1 MRNKTI
7 SRVLAM
13 GLAGTLAL
21 SSPVTSTVFAEG
33 YDTTAPVVTD
43 ISLDKDTVEAGNTI
57 TFDVNVTE
65 DETGI
70 SSMYLVVNGE
80 VVNVTITP
88 DGSAV
93 SGKYT
98 ASYAI
103 PEDAKPGEYHIDD
116 IFCKDIAGNESH
128 NADFYGKVFTVTNQN
143 YVDDQAPV
151 LEDSYP
157 ESETLEVP
165 GTQVIDV
172 ICNDDDLASIA
183 IDTQWTNEYTSSSE
197 FNKHVDFTVSEI
209 SEDGIYK
216 VEVPYTDNLISGT
229 FNYSIDLTDKAG
241 NTSNC
246 LGKSFKVVN
255 TTEEPDIDV
264 APPAVTSITTDTK
277 DPITLPGV
285 GSITISGTEDKASS
299 VSGYVTIGNT
309 EATGTI
315 LYVNFTAPVVDG
327 KWSAT
332 EAFSLDQNA
341 KAGIYKTLWMSVT
354 DANNCTYSTEA
365 LPCSWSV
372 GHESEGI
379 AVETTLNNPNL
390 VDTLKTMDEGQTA
403 VVRATTTKVAPAEVF
418 EAIKGEDKN
427 IVFDEDGIQWVFN
440 GENISDENIKDVD
453 LSVDIENSEDLTDLG
468 YEEGSSGTI
477 LDFASNGVLPGK
489 CNVRLK
495 SDYISDKYNLD
506 SELYLACI
514 RKTVEYQEEIKYTD
528 LEWPTDEDGNPIYET
543 TSYVY
548 DEDGAVEYEKQLSY
562 DEDGNPVYDALK
574 DEEGNTV
581 VDSDGNILYSS
592 EQAYTK
598 VPKTVTTTVEPKAVE
613 KIKYVNASK
622 EQQVQIE
629 DAGIKMDSNGF
640 LNISMTHN
648 SSYVLSADLPKV
660 ADIDNSN
667 NNNNGKN
674 DINNN
679 NQNTNG
685 SDNTNSGK
693 DTTSDNSTT
702 APTTNSKDN
711 GTGSV
716 GTTNNGNNAVSS
728 NNSTN
733 GSTADSNLTKSN
745 ESVKSP
751 TTGDSTNIPL
761 YATMIAALIGGLVL
775 VAGKKRKF

>member
-21 SSPVTSTVFAEG
+21 SSPITSTVFAEG

-98 ASYAI
+98 ASYTI
-103 PEDAKPGEYHIDD
+103 PEDKPGEYHIDD

-172 ICNDDDLASIA
+172 ICHDDDLASIS
-183 IDTQWTNEYTSSSE
+183 IDTQWTSEYTSSTE

-246 LGKSFKVVN
+246 IGKSFKVVN

-365 LPCSWSV
+365 LTCSWSV

-379 AVETTLNNPNL
+379 AIETTLNNPNL

-427 IVFDEDGIQWVFN
+427 VVFDEDGIQWVFN
-440 GENISDENIKDVD
+440 GQNISDENIKDID

-468 YEEGSSGTI
+468 YEEGSTGTI
-477 LDFASNGVLPGK
+477 LDFAPNGVLPGK
-489 CNVRLK
+489 CDVRLK

-528 LEWPTDEDGNPIYET
+528 IEWPTDKDGNPIYET

-548 DEDGAVEYEKQLSY
+548 DENGAIEYENKLLY
-562 DEDGNPVYDALK
+562 DEDGNPIYEALK
-574 DEEGNTV
+574 DEQGNTL
-581 VDSDGNILYSS
+581 VDSNGNILYSS
-592 EQAYTK
+592 EQAYEK
-598 VPKTVTTTVEPKAVE
+598 VPKTITTRVEPKLVE

-640 LNISMTHN
+640 LNITMTHN

-660 ADIDNSN
+660 ADIDS
-667 NNNNGKN
+667 
-674 DINNN
+674 NN
-679 NQNTNG
+679 NQNDSNQNMN
-685 SDNTNSGK
+685 SSENTNSGK
-693 DTTSDNSTT
+693 DTASDSSSAN
-702 APTTNSKDN
+702 D
-711 GTGSV
+711 TGSIGSSV
-716 GTTNNGNNAVSS
+716 GTTNNDAANRNNAVSS

-733 GSTADSNLTKSN
+733 NGSSSTDSTKSN

-751 TTGDSTNIPL
+751 TTGDTTNIPL
-761 YATMIAALIGGLVL
+761 YATMVAALIGGLVL
-775 VAGKKRKF
+775 VAGKRRKF

>member
-21 SSPVTSTVFAEG
+21 SSPITSTVFAEG

-98 ASYAI
+98 ASYTI
-103 PEDAKPGEYHIDD
+103 PEDAKPGEYHIDE

-172 ICNDDDLASIA
+172 ICNDDDLASIT
-183 IDTQWTNEYTSSSE
+183 IDTQWTSEYTSSTE

-209 SEDGIYK
+209 SENGVYK

-315 LYVNFTAPVVDG
+315 LYVNFTASVVDG

-332 EAFSLDQNA
+332 EALSLDQNA

-379 AVETTLNNPNL
+379 AIETTLNNPNL

-514 RKTVEYQEEIKYTD
+514 RKTIEYQEEIKYTD
-528 LEWPTDEDGNPIYET
+528 LEWPTDKDGNPIYET

-548 DEDGAVEYEKQLSY
+548 DENGAIEYENKLLY
-562 DEDGNPVYDALK
+562 DEDGNPIYEALK
-574 DEEGNTV
+574 DEQGNTL
-581 VDSDGNILYSS
+581 VDSNGNILYSS
-592 EQAYTK
+592 EQAYEK
-598 VPKTVTTTVEPKAVE
+598 VPKTITTRVEPKLVE
-613 KIKYVNASK
+613 KIKYVNTSK

-640 LNISMTHN
+640 LNITMTHN

-660 ADIDNSN
+660 ADIDS
-667 NNNNGKN
+667 
-674 DINNN
+674 NN
-679 NQNTNG
+679 NQNDSNQNMN
-685 SDNTNSGK
+685 SSENTNSGK
-693 DTTSDNSTT
+693 DTASDSSSAN
-702 APTTNSKDN
+702 D
-711 GTGSV
+711 TGSIGSSV
-716 GTTNNGNNAVSS
+716 GTTNNDAANRNNAVSS
-728 NNSTN
+728 NNST
-733 GSTADSNLTKSN
+733 GSSSTDSTKSN

-775 VAGKKRKF
+775 VAGKRRKF

>member
-1 MRNKTI
+1 MKSKII
-7 SRVLAM
+7 SKVLAM

-21 SSPVTSTVFAEG
+21 SSPASFTVFAEG

-43 ISLDKDTVEAGNTI
+43 VSLDKDSVEAGDTV
-57 TFDVNVTE
+57 TFDMNVTE

-70 SSMYLVVNGE
+70 SSMYLVINGE
-80 VVNVTITP
+80 VVNAAITP

-98 ASYAI
+98 VSYTI

-128 NADFYGKVFTVTNQN
+128 NADFYSKIFTVTNKN
-143 YVDDQAPV
+143 YIEDQAPV

-172 ICNDDDLASIA
+172 ICHDDDLASIS
-183 IDTQWTNEYTSSSE
+183 IDTQWTSEYTSSTE

-209 SEDGIYK
+209 SEDGVYK

-229 FNYSIDLTDKAG
+229 FNYSVDLTDKAG

-264 APPAVTSITTDTK
+264 APPVVTSITTDTK
-277 DPITLPGV
+277 DSITLPGV

-299 VSGYVTIGNT
+299 VSGYVTIGNIQS
-309 EATGTI
+309 TGTS
-315 LYVNFTAPVVDG
+315 LYVNFNAPVVDG

-332 EAFSLDQNA
+332 ETFSLDQNA

-354 DANNCTYSTEA
+354 DANSCTYSTEA

-372 GHESEGI
+372 GHESEDI

-390 VDTLKTMDEGQTA
+390 VDTLKNMDEGQTA
-403 VVRATTTKVAPAEVF
+403 VVRTTTTNVAPAEVF

-427 IVFDEDGIQWVFN
+427 VVFDEDGIQWVFN
-440 GENISDENIKDVD
+440 GQNISDENIKDVD
-453 LSVDIENSEDLTDLG
+453 LSVDVENSEDLTDLG
-468 YEEGSSGTI
+468 YEEGSTGTI
-477 LDFASNGVLPGK
+477 LNFAPNGVLPGK
-489 CNVRLK
+489 CVVRLK

-528 LEWPTDEDGNPIYET
+528 LEWPTDNDGNPIYET
-543 TSYVY
+543 TSFVY
-548 DEDGAVEYEKQLSY
+548 DEDGAIEYENKLLY
-562 DEDGNPVYDALK
+562 DEDGNPIYEALK
-574 DEEGNTV
+574 DEQGNILVDSNGNT
-581 VDSDGNILYSS
+581 LYSS
-592 EQAYTK
+592 EQAYEK
-598 VPKTVTTTVEPKAVE
+598 VPKTITTRVEPKLVE
-613 KIKYVNASK
+613 KIKYVNESK

-629 DAGIKMDSNGF
+629 DVGIKMDSNGF
-640 LNISMTHN
+640 INITMTHN

-660 ADIDNSN
+660 V
-667 NNNNGKN
+667 
-674 DINNN
+674 
-679 NQNTNG
+679 
-685 SDNTNSGK
+685 DNTNNNDKNNINNSQSNTNEYINSGK
-693 DTTSDNSTT
+693 NTAYDIRSTATTTD
-702 APTTNSKDN
+702 SKDN
-711 GTGSV
+711 VSV
-716 GTTNNGNNAVSS
+716 IRSTNNDDVNGINISS
-728 NNSTN
+728 SDDNKRSIST
-733 GSTADSNLTKSN
+733 DPKSI

-751 TTGDSTNIPL
+751 ITGDSNNPL
-761 YATMIAALIGGLVL
+761 YATIFVALIGGLLL
-775 VAGKKRKF
+775 VINTTKL

>member
-1 MRNKTI
+1 MKSKII
-7 SRVLAM
+7 SKVLAM

-43 ISLDKDTVEAGNTI
+43 VSLDKDSVEPGDTI
-57 TFDVNVTE
+57 TLDINVTE

-70 SSMYLVVNGE
+70 SSMYLVINGE
-80 VVNVTITP
+80 VVNAAITP

-98 ASYAI
+98 VSYTI

-116 IFCKDIAGNESH
+116 IFCKDITGNESH
-128 NADFYGKVFTVTNQN
+128 NADFYSKTFTVTNKN
-143 YVDDQAPV
+143 YIEDHAPV

-172 ICNDDDLASIA
+172 ICHDDDLASIS
-183 IDTQWTNEYTSSSE
+183 INTQWTSDYTSSTE

-209 SEDGIYK
+209 SEDGVYK
-216 VEVPYTDNLISGT
+216 VEIPYTDNLISGI

-264 APPAVTSITTDTK
+264 APPVVTSITTDTK
-277 DPITLPGV
+277 DSITLPGV
-285 GSITISGTEDKASS
+285 GSITISGTEDKESS

-309 EATGTI
+309 ESTGTS

-332 EAFSLDQNA
+332 ETFRLDQNA

-372 GHESEGI
+372 GHESEDI

-390 VDTLKTMDEGQTA
+390 VDTLKNMDEGQTA
-403 VVRATTTKVAPAEVF
+403 VVRTTTTNVAPAEVF
-418 EAIKGEDKN
+418 EAIKGDDKN
-427 IVFDEDGIQWVFN
+427 IIFDEDGIQWVFN
-440 GENISDENIKDVD
+440 GQNISDENIKDID
-453 LSVDIENSEDLTDLG
+453 LSVDVENSEDLTDLG
-468 YEEGSSGTI
+468 YEEGSTGTI
-477 LDFASNGVLPGK
+477 LNFAPNGVLPGK
-489 CNVRLK
+489 CVVRLK

-528 LEWPTDEDGNPIYET
+528 LEWPTDKDGNPVYET

-548 DEDGAVEYEKQLSY
+548 DENGAIEYENKLLY
-562 DEDGNPVYDALK
+562 DEDGNPIYEALK
-574 DEEGNTV
+574 DEQGNTL
-581 VDSDGNILYSS
+581 VDSNGNTLYSS
-592 EQAYTK
+592 EQAYEK
-598 VPKTVTTTVEPKAVE
+598 VPKTITTRVEPKLVE
-613 KIKYVNASK
+613 KIKYVNESK

-629 DAGIKMDSNGF
+629 DVGIKMDSNGF
-640 LNISMTHN
+640 INITMTHN

-660 ADIDNSN
+660 VV
-667 NNNNGKN
+667 
-674 DINNN
+674 
-679 NQNTNG
+679 
-685 SDNTNSGK
+685 DNTNNNDKNNINNSQNSNTNESINSG
-693 DTTSDNSTT
+693 NSTYDIRST
-702 APTTNSKDN
+702 APTTDSKDN
-711 GTGSV
+711 GSV
-716 GTTNNGNNAVSS
+716 IRSTNNDDVNKINISSSDNNKRSI
-728 NNSTN
+728 ST
-733 GSTADSNLTKSN
+733 DPKSI

-751 TTGDSTNIPL
+751 ITGDSNNPL
-761 YATMIAALIGGLVL
+761 YATIFVALIGGLLL
-775 VAGKKRKF
+775 VINTTKF

>member
-98 ASYAI
+98 ASYTI

-183 IDTQWTNEYTSSSE
+183 IDTQWTSEYTSSTE

-390 VDTLKTMDEGQTA
+390 ADTLKNMDEGQTA
-403 VVRATTTKVAPAEVF
+403 VVRATTTNVAPAEVF

-548 DEDGAVEYEKQLSY
+548 DEDGAIEYEKQLSY

-574 DEEGNTV
+574 DEEGNTL
-581 VDSDGNILYSS
+581 VDNDGNTLYSS

-598 VPKTVTTTVEPKAVE
+598 VPKTITTSVEPKLVE

-640 LNISMTHN
+640 LNITMTHN

-660 ADIDNSN
+660 ADIDSS
-667 NNNNGKN
+667 
-674 DINNN
+674 N
-679 NQNTNG
+679 NQNDSNQNMNG
-685 SDNTNSGK
+685 SENTNSGK
-693 DTTSDNSTT
+693 DTASDSSSAN
-702 APTTNSKDN
+702 D
-711 GTGSV
+711 TGSIGSSV
-716 GTTNNGNNAVSS
+716 GTTNNDAANRNNAVSS

-733 GSTADSNLTKSN
+733 NGSSSTDSTKSN

-751 TTGDSTNIPL
+751 TTGDTTNIPL
-761 YATMIAALIGGLVL
+761 YATMVAALIGGLVL
-775 VAGKKRKF
+775 VAGKRRKF

>member
-1 MRNKTI
+1 MKSKII
-7 SRVLAM
+7 SKVLAM

-43 ISLDKDTVEAGNTI
+43 VSLDKDSVEAGDTI
-57 TFDVNVTE
+57 TLNMNVTE

-70 SSMYLVVNGE
+70 SSMYLVINGE
-80 VVNVTITP
+80 VVNAAITP

-98 ASYAI
+98 VSYTI
-103 PEDAKPGEYHIDD
+103 PEDANPGEYHIDD
-116 IFCKDIAGNESH
+116 IFCKDIAGNESR
-128 NADFYGKVFTVTNQN
+128 NADFYSKTFTVTNKN
-143 YVDDQAPV
+143 YIEDQAPV

-172 ICNDDDLASIA
+172 ICHDDDLASIS
-183 IDTQWTNEYTSSSE
+183 IDTQWTSEYTSSTE

-209 SEDGIYK
+209 SEDGVYK

-229 FNYSIDLTDKAG
+229 FNVSIDLTDKAG

-246 LGKSFKVVN
+246 IGKSFKVVN
-255 TTEEPDIDV
+255 TTEEPDIDT
-264 APPAVTSITTDTK
+264 APPVVTSITTDTK
-277 DPITLPGV
+277 DSITLPGV

-309 EATGTI
+309 EATGTS

-332 EAFSLDQNA
+332 ETFSLDQNA

-365 LPCSWSV
+365 LTCSWSV
-372 GHESEGI
+372 GHESEDI
-379 AVETTLNNPNL
+379 AIETTLNNPNL
-390 VDTLKTMDEGQTA
+390 VDTLKNMDEGQTA
-403 VVRATTTKVAPAEVF
+403 VVRTATTNVAPAEVF
-418 EAIKGEDKN
+418 EAIKGVDKN
-427 IVFDEDGIQWVFN
+427 VVFDEDGIQWVFN
-440 GENISDENIKDVD
+440 GQNISDENIKDID

-468 YEEGSSGTI
+468 YEEGSTGTI
-477 LDFASNGVLPGK
+477 LDFAPNGVLPGK
-489 CNVRLK
+489 CVVRLK

-528 LEWPTDEDGNPIYET
+528 IEWPTDKDGNPIYET

-548 DEDGAVEYEKQLSY
+548 DENGAIEYENKLLY
-562 DEDGNPVYDALK
+562 DEDGNPIYEALK
-574 DEEGNTV
+574 DEQGNTL
-581 VDSDGNILYSS
+581 VDSNGNTLYSS
-592 EQAYTK
+592 EQAYEK
-598 VPKTVTTTVEPKAVE
+598 VPKTITTSFGSTLVE
-613 KIKYVNASK
+613 KIKYVNESK
-622 EQQVQIE
+622 EQKVQIE
-629 DAGIKMDSNGF
+629 DVGIKMDSNGF
-640 LNISMTHN
+640 INITMTHN

-660 ADIDNSN
+660 VV
-667 NNNNGKN
+667 
-674 DINNN
+674 
-679 NQNTNG
+679 
-685 SDNTNSGK
+685 DNTNNNDKNNINNIQNSNANESINSGN
-693 DTTSDNSTT
+693 TTYDIRSTSTT
-702 APTTNSKDN
+702 DSKDN
-711 GTGSV
+711 GSV
-716 GTTNNGNNAVSS
+716 IRSTNNDDVNKINISSSDNNKRSI
-728 NNSTN
+728 ST
-733 GSTADSNLTKSN
+733 DPKSI

-751 TTGDSTNIPL
+751 ITGDSNNPL
-761 YATMIAALIGGLVL
+761 YATIFVALIGGLLL
-775 VAGKKRKF
+775 VINTTKF

>member
-21 SSPVTSTVFAEG
+21 SSPITSTVFAEG

-57 TFDVNVTE
+57 TFDMNVTE

-98 ASYAI
+98 ASYTI

-172 ICNDDDLASIA
+172 ICHDDDLASIS
-183 IDTQWTNEYTSSSE
+183 IDTQWTSEYTSSTE

-209 SEDGIYK
+209 SENGVYK

-246 LGKSFKVVN
+246 IGKSFKVVN

-379 AVETTLNNPNL
+379 AIETTLNNPNL

-548 DEDGAVEYEKQLSY
+548 DENGAIEYENKLLY
-562 DEDGNPVYDALK
+562 DEDGNPIYEALK
-574 DEEGNTV
+574 DEQGNTL
-581 VDSDGNILYSS
+581 VDSNGNILYSS
-592 EQAYTK
+592 EQAYEK
-598 VPKTVTTTVEPKAVE
+598 VPKTITTRVEPKLVE
-613 KIKYVNASK
+613 KIKYVNESK

-640 LNISMTHN
+640 LNITMTHN

-660 ADIDNSN
+660 ADINSN
-667 NNNNGKN
+667 NNQN
-674 DINNN
+674 DS
-679 NQNTNG
+679 NQNMNG
-685 SDNTNSGK
+685 SEITNSGK
-693 DTTSDNSTT
+693 DTASDSSSAN
-702 APTTNSKDN
+702 D
-711 GTGSV
+711 TGSIGSSV
-716 GTTNNGNNAVSS
+716 GTTNNDAANRNNAVSS

-733 GSTADSNLTKSN
+733 NGSSSTDSTKSN

-751 TTGDSTNIPL
+751 TTGDTTNIPL
-761 YATMIAALIGGLVL
+761 YATMVAALIGGLVL
-775 VAGKKRKF
+775 VAGKRRKF

>member
-1 MRNKTI
+1 MKNKII
-7 SRVLAM
+7 SKVLAM

-43 ISLDKDTVEAGNTI
+43 VSLDKDSVEAGDTI
-57 TFDVNVTE
+57 TLDINVTE

-70 SSMYLVVNGE
+70 SSMYVVINGE
-80 VVNVTITP
+80 VVNATITP

-98 ASYAI
+98 VSYTI

-128 NADFYGKVFTVTNQN
+128 NADFYSKTFTVTNKN
-143 YVDDQAPV
+143 YIEDQAPV

-157 ESETLEVP
+157 EYETLEVP

-172 ICNDDDLASIA
+172 ICHDDDLASIS
-183 IDTQWTNEYTSSSE
+183 INTQWTSDYTSSTE
-197 FNKHVDFTVSEI
+197 FNKHVYFTVSDI
-209 SEDGIYK
+209 SEDGVYK
-216 VEVPYTDNLISGT
+216 VEIPYTDNLISGT

-246 LGKSFKVVN
+246 IGKSFKVVN

-264 APPAVTSITTDTK
+264 APPVVTSITTDTK
-277 DPITLPGV
+277 DSITLPGV

-299 VSGYVTIGNT
+299 VSGYVTIGNIQS
-309 EATGTI
+309 TGTS

-332 EAFSLDQNA
+332 ETFSLDQNA

-354 DANNCTYSTEA
+354 DDNNCTYSTEA

-372 GHESEGI
+372 GHESEDI

-390 VDTLKTMDEGQTA
+390 DNTLKNMDEGQTA
-403 VVRATTTKVAPAEVF
+403 VVRVTTTNVAPAEVF

-427 IVFDEDGIQWVFN
+427 VVFDEDGIQWVFN
-440 GENISDENIKDVD
+440 GQNISDENIKDID

-468 YEEGSSGTI
+468 YEEGSTGTI
-477 LDFASNGVLPGK
+477 LDFAPNGVLPGK
-489 CNVRLK
+489 CVVRLK

-528 LEWPTDEDGNPIYET
+528 LEWPTDKDGNPIYET

-548 DEDGAVEYEKQLSY
+548 DENGAIEYENKLLY
-562 DEDGNPVYDALK
+562 DEDGNPIYEALK
-574 DEEGNTV
+574 DEQGNTL
-581 VDSDGNILYSS
+581 VDSNGNTLYSS
-592 EQAYTK
+592 EQAYEK
-598 VPKTVTTTVEPKAVE
+598 VPKTITTRVEPLVE
-613 KIKYVNASK
+613 KIKYVNESK

-629 DAGIKMDSNGF
+629 DVGIKMDSNGF
-640 LNISMTHN
+640 INITMTHN

-660 ADIDNSN
+660 IVDNTN
-667 NNNNGKN
+667 NNDKNN
-674 DINNN
+674 INN
-679 NQNTNG
+679 NQN
-685 SDNTNSGK
+685 SNTNESINSDK
-693 DTTSDNSTT
+693 NTTYDIRST
-702 APTTNSKDN
+702 APTTDSKDN
-711 GTGSV
+711 GSV
-716 GTTNNGNNAVSS
+716 IRSTNNDDVNKINISSSYNNKRSI
-728 NNSTN
+728 ST
-733 GSTADSNLTKSN
+733 DQKSI

-751 TTGDSTNIPL
+751 ITGDSNNPL
-761 YATMIAALIGGLVL
+761 YATIFVALIGGLLL
-775 VAGKKRKF
+775 VINTTKF

>member
-1 MRNKTI
+1 MKSKII
-7 SRVLAM
+7 SKVLAM

-43 ISLDKDTVEAGNTI
+43 VSLDKDSVEAGDTI
-57 TFDVNVTE
+57 TLNMNVTE

-70 SSMYLVVNGE
+70 SSMYLVINGE
-80 VVNVTITP
+80 VVNAAITP

-98 ASYAI
+98 VSYTI

-128 NADFYGKVFTVTNQN
+128 NADFYSKTFTVTNKN
-143 YVDDQAPV
+143 YIEDQAPV

-172 ICNDDDLASIA
+172 ICHDDDLASIS
-183 IDTQWTNEYTSSSE
+183 IDTQWTSEYTSSTE

-209 SEDGIYK
+209 SEDGVYK

-229 FNYSIDLTDKAG
+229 FNVSIDLTDKAG

-246 LGKSFKVVN
+246 IGKSFKVVN
-255 TTEEPDIDV
+255 TTEEPDIDT
-264 APPAVTSITTDTK
+264 APPVVTSITTDTK
-277 DPITLPGV
+277 DSITLPGV

-309 EATGTI
+309 EATGTS

-332 EAFSLDQNA
+332 ETFSLDQNA

-365 LPCSWSV
+365 LTCSWSV
-372 GHESEGI
+372 GHESEDI
-379 AVETTLNNPNL
+379 AIETTLNNPNL
-390 VDTLKTMDEGQTA
+390 VDTLKNMDEGQTA
-403 VVRATTTKVAPAEVF
+403 VVRTATTNVAPAEVF
-418 EAIKGEDKN
+418 EAIKGVDKN
-427 IVFDEDGIQWVFN
+427 VVFDEDGIQWVFN
-440 GENISDENIKDVD
+440 GQNISDENIKDID

-468 YEEGSSGTI
+468 YEEGSTGTI
-477 LDFASNGVLPGK
+477 LNFAPNGVLPGK
-489 CNVRLK
+489 CVVRLK

-528 LEWPTDEDGNPIYET
+528 LEWPTDKDGNPIYET

-548 DEDGAVEYEKQLSY
+548 DENGAIEYENKLLY
-562 DEDGNPVYDALK
+562 DEDGNPIYEALK
-574 DEEGNTV
+574 DEQGNTL
-581 VDSDGNILYSS
+581 VDSNGNTLYSS
-592 EQAYTK
+592 EQAYEK
-598 VPKTVTTTVEPKAVE
+598 VPKTITTSFGSTLVE
-613 KIKYVNASK
+613 KIKYVNESK
-622 EQQVQIE
+622 EQKVQIE
-629 DAGIKMDSNGF
+629 DVGIKMDSNGF
-640 LNISMTHN
+640 INITMTHN

-660 ADIDNSN
+660 VV
-667 NNNNGKN
+667 
-674 DINNN
+674 
-679 NQNTNG
+679 
-685 SDNTNSGK
+685 DNTNNNDKNNINNIQNSNANESINSGN
-693 DTTSDNSTT
+693 TTYDIRSTSTT
-702 APTTNSKDN
+702 DSKDN
-711 GTGSV
+711 GSV
-716 GTTNNGNNAVSS
+716 IRSTNNDDVNKINISSSDNNKRSI
-728 NNSTN
+728 ST
-733 GSTADSNLTKSN
+733 DPKSI

-751 TTGDSTNIPL
+751 ITGDSNNPL
-761 YATMIAALIGGLVL
+761 YATIFVALIGGLLL
-775 VAGKKRKF
+775 VINTTKF

>member
-1 MRNKTI
+1 MKNKII
-7 SRVLAM
+7 SKVLAM

-21 SSPVTSTVFAEG
+21 LSPASFTVFAEG

-43 ISLDKDTVEAGNTI
+43 IFLDKDTAEPGDTI
-57 TFDVNVTE
+57 TLDMNVSE

-70 SSMYLVVNGE
+70 SYMYLVINGE
-80 VVNVTITP
+80 VVNAAITP

-98 ASYAI
+98 VSYTI

-128 NADFYGKVFTVTNQN
+128 NADFYSKTFTVTNKN
-143 YVDDQAPV
+143 YIEDQAPV

-172 ICNDDDLASIA
+172 ICHDDDLASIS
-183 IDTQWTNEYTSSSE
+183 IDTQWTSEYTSSTE
-197 FNKHVDFTVSEI
+197 FNKHVDFTVSDI
-209 SEDGIYK
+209 SEDGVYK
-216 VEVPYTDNLISGT
+216 VEIPYTDNLISGT

-246 LGKSFKVVN
+246 IGKIFKVVN

-264 APPAVTSITTDTK
+264 APPVVTSITTDTK

-309 EATGTI
+309 EATGTS
-315 LYVNFTAPVVDG
+315 LYVNFTAPVVDS

-332 EAFSLDQNA
+332 ETFSLDQNA

-372 GHESEGI
+372 VHESEDI
-379 AVETTLNNPNL
+379 AIETTLNNPNL
-390 VDTLKTMDEGQTA
+390 TYTLKNMDEGQTA
-403 VVRATTTKVAPAEVF
+403 VVRTTTNVAPAEVF

-427 IVFDEDGIQWVFN
+427 VVFDEDGIQWVFN
-440 GENISDENIKDVD
+440 GQNISDENIKDVD

-468 YEEGSSGTI
+468 YEEGSTGTI
-477 LDFASNGVLPGK
+477 LDFAPNGVLPGK
-489 CNVRLK
+489 CVVRLK

-528 LEWPTDEDGNPIYET
+528 FEWPTDKDGNPIYET

-548 DEDGAVEYEKQLSY
+548 DENGAIEYENKLLY
-562 DEDGNPVYDALK
+562 DEDGNPIYEALK
-574 DEEGNTV
+574 DEQGNTL
-581 VDSDGNILYSS
+581 VDNNGNTLYSS
-592 EQAYTK
+592 EQAYEK
-598 VPKTVTTTVEPKAVE
+598 VPKTITTRVEPKLVE
-613 KIKYVNASK
+613 KIKYVNESK

-629 DAGIKMDSNGF
+629 DVGIKIDSNGF
-640 LNISMTHN
+640 INITMTHN

-660 ADIDNSN
+660 IV
-667 NNNNGKN
+667 
-674 DINNN
+674 
-679 NQNTNG
+679 
-685 SDNTNSGK
+685 DNTNNNDKNNINNSQNSNTNESINSDK
-693 DTTSDNSTT
+693 NTTYDIRST
-702 APTTNSKDN
+702 APTTDSKDN
-711 GTGSV
+711 GSV
-716 GTTNNGNNAVSS
+716 IRSTNNDDVNGIHISSSDNNKRSI
-728 NNSTN
+728 ST
-733 GSTADSNLTKSN
+733 DPKSI

-751 TTGDSTNIPL
+751 ITGDSNNPL
-761 YATMIAALIGGLVL
+761 YATIFVALIGGLLL
-775 VAGKKRKF
+775 VINTSKF

>member
-1 MRNKTI
+1 MKNKII
-7 SRVLAM
+7 SRVLAI

-43 ISLDKDTVEAGNTI
+43 VSLDKDSVEAGDTV
-57 TFDVNVTE
+57 TFDMNVTE

-70 SSMYLVVNGE
+70 SSMYLVINGE

-98 ASYAI
+98 VSYTI

-128 NADFYGKVFTVTNQN
+128 NADFYSKTFTVTNKN
-143 YVDDQAPV
+143 YIEDQAPV

-172 ICNDDDLASIA
+172 ICHDDDLASIS
-183 IDTQWTNEYTSSSE
+183 IDTQWTSEYTSSTE
-197 FNKHVDFTVSEI
+197 FNKHVDFYLSDI
-209 SEDGIYK
+209 SEDGVYK
-216 VEVPYTDNLISGT
+216 VEIPYTDNLISGT

-246 LGKSFKVVN
+246 LGKSFKIVN

-264 APPAVTSITTDTK
+264 APPVVTSITTDTK
-277 DPITLPGV
+277 DSITLPGV

-309 EATGTI
+309 ESTGTS

-332 EAFSLDQNA
+332 ETFSLDQNA

-372 GHESEGI
+372 GHESEDI
-379 AVETTLNNPNL
+379 AVETTLNNPNI
-390 VDTLKTMDEGQTA
+390 VDTLKNMDEGQTA
-403 VVRATTTKVAPAEVF
+403 VVRTTTTNVAPAEVF

-427 IVFDEDGIQWVFN
+427 VVFDEDGIQWIFN
-440 GENISDENIKDVD
+440 GQNISDENIKDVD

-468 YEEGSSGTI
+468 YEEGSTGTI
-477 LDFASNGVLPGK
+477 LDFAPNGVLPGK
-489 CNVRLK
+489 CVVRLK

-528 LEWPTDEDGNPIYET
+528 LEWPTDNDGNPIYET

-548 DEDGAVEYEKQLSY
+548 DENGAIEYENKLLY
-562 DEDGNPVYDALK
+562 DEDGNPIYEALK
-574 DEEGNTV
+574 DEQGNTL
-581 VDSDGNILYSS
+581 VDSNGNTLYSS
-592 EQAYTK
+592 EQAYEK
-598 VPKTVTTTVEPKAVE
+598 VPKTITTSVEPKLVE
-613 KIKYVNASK
+613 KIKYVNESK

-629 DAGIKMDSNGF
+629 DVGIKMDSNGF
-640 LNISMTHN
+640 INITMTHN

-660 ADIDNSN
+660 VV
-667 NNNNGKN
+667 
-674 DINNN
+674 
-679 NQNTNG
+679 
-685 SDNTNSGK
+685 DNTNNNDKNNINNSQNSN
-693 DTTSDNSTT
+693 TNESINSDKNTAYDIRSTSTT
-702 APTTNSKDN
+702 DSKDN
-711 GTGSV
+711 GSV
-716 GTTNNGNNAVSS
+716 IRSTNNDDVNKINISSSDNNKRSI
-728 NNSTN
+728 ST
-733 GSTADSNLTKSN
+733 DPKSI

-751 TTGDSTNIPL
+751 ITGDSNNPL
-761 YATMIAALIGGLVL
+761 YATIFVALIGGLLL
-775 VAGKKRKF
+775 VINTTKF

>member
-1 MRNKTI
+1 MKNKII
-7 SRVLAM
+7 SKVLAM
-13 GLAGTLAL
+13 GLAGSLAL
-21 SSPVTSTVFAEG
+21 LSPASFTVFAEG

-43 ISLDKDTVEAGNTI
+43 VSLDKDSVEAGDTI
-57 TFDVNVTE
+57 TLDMNVTE

-70 SSMYLVVNGE
+70 SSMYLVINGE
-80 VVNVTITP
+80 VVNAAITP

-98 ASYAI
+98 VSYTI

-128 NADFYGKVFTVTNQN
+128 NADFYSKTFTVTNKN
-143 YVDDQAPV
+143 YIEDQAPV

-172 ICNDDDLASIA
+172 ICHDDDLASIS
-183 IDTQWTNEYTSSSE
+183 INTQWTSDYTSSTE
-197 FNKHVDFTVSEI
+197 FNKHVDFYLSDI
-209 SEDGIYK
+209 SEDGVYK
-216 VEVPYTDNLISGT
+216 VEIPYTDNLISGT

-264 APPAVTSITTDTK
+264 APPVVTSITTDTK

-309 EATGTI
+309 EATGTS

-327 KWSAT
+327 KWSVT
-332 EAFSLDQNA
+332 ETFSLDQNA

-372 GHESEGI
+372 GHESEDI

-390 VDTLKTMDEGQTA
+390 VYTLKNMDEGQTA
-403 VVRATTTKVAPAEVF
+403 VVRTTTTNIAPAEVF

-427 IVFDEDGIQWVFN
+427 VVFDEDGIQWVFN
-440 GENISDENIKDVD
+440 GQNISDENIKDVD

-468 YEEGSSGTI
+468 YEEGSTGTI
-477 LDFASNGVLPGK
+477 LNFAPNGVLPGK
-489 CNVRLK
+489 CVVRLK

-514 RKTVEYQEEIKYTD
+514 RKSVEYQEEIKYTD
-528 LEWPTDEDGNPIYET
+528 LEWPTDKDGNPIYET
-543 TSYVY
+543 TSFVY
-548 DEDGAVEYEKQLSY
+548 DEDGAIEYENKLLY
-562 DEDGNPVYDALK
+562 DEDGNPIYEALK
-574 DEEGNTV
+574 DEQGNTL
-581 VDSDGNILYSS
+581 VDSNGNTLYSS
-592 EQAYTK
+592 EQAYEK
-598 VPKTVTTTVEPKAVE
+598 VPKTITTSVEPKLVE
-613 KIKYVNASK
+613 KIKYVNESK

-629 DAGIKMDSNGF
+629 DVGIKMDSNGF
-640 LNISMTHN
+640 INITMTHN

-660 ADIDNSN
+660 IV
-667 NNNNGKN
+667 
-674 DINNN
+674 
-679 NQNTNG
+679 
-685 SDNTNSGK
+685 DNTNNNDKNNINNSQNSNTNESINSDK
-693 DTTSDNSTT
+693 NTTYDIISTSTTDSNDNGSVIRSTNNDDANKINISSSDNNKRSIST
-702 APTTNSKDN
+702 DQ
-711 GTGSV
+711 
-716 GTTNNGNNAVSS
+716 
-728 NNSTN
+728 
-733 GSTADSNLTKSN
+733 KSI

-751 TTGDSTNIPL
+751 ITGDSNNPL
-761 YATMIAALIGGLVL
+761 YATIFVALIGGLLL
-775 VAGKKRKF
+775 VINTSKF

>member
-1 MRNKTI
+1 MKIKII
-7 SRVLAM
+7 SKVLAM

-43 ISLDKDTVEAGNTI
+43 VSLDKDSVEAGDTV
-57 TFDVNVTE
+57 TFDMNVTE

-70 SSMYLVVNGE
+70 SSMYLVINGE

-98 ASYAI
+98 VSYTI

-128 NADFYGKVFTVTNQN
+128 NADFYSKTFTVTNKN
-143 YVDDQAPV
+143 YIEDQAPV

-172 ICNDDDLASIA
+172 ICHDDDLASIS
-183 IDTQWTNEYTSSSE
+183 IDTQWTSEYTSSTE
-197 FNKHVDFTVSEI
+197 FNKHVDFYLSDI
-209 SEDGIYK
+209 SEDGVYK
-216 VEVPYTDNLISGT
+216 VEIPYTDNLISGT

-246 LGKSFKVVN
+246 LGKSFKIVN

-264 APPAVTSITTDTK
+264 APPVVTSITTDTK
-277 DPITLPGV
+277 DSITLPGV

-309 EATGTI
+309 ESTGTS

-332 EAFSLDQNA
+332 ETFSLDQNA

-372 GHESEGI
+372 GHESEDI
-379 AVETTLNNPNL
+379 AVETTLNNPNI
-390 VDTLKTMDEGQTA
+390 VDTLKNMDEGQTA
-403 VVRATTTKVAPAEVF
+403 VVRTTTTNVAPAEVF

-427 IVFDEDGIQWVFN
+427 VVFDEDGIQWIFN
-440 GENISDENIKDVD
+440 GQNISDENIKDVD

-468 YEEGSSGTI
+468 YEEGSTGTI
-477 LDFASNGVLPGK
+477 LDFAPNGVLPGK
-489 CNVRLK
+489 CVVRLK

-528 LEWPTDEDGNPIYET
+528 LEWPTDNDGNPIYET

-548 DEDGAVEYEKQLSY
+548 DENGAIEYENKLLY
-562 DEDGNPVYDALK
+562 DEDGNPIYEALK
-574 DEEGNTV
+574 DEQGNTL
-581 VDSDGNILYSS
+581 VDSNGNTLYSS
-592 EQAYTK
+592 EQAYEK
-598 VPKTVTTTVEPKAVE
+598 VPKTITTRVEKLVE
-613 KIKYVNASK
+613 KIKYVNESK

-629 DAGIKMDSNGF
+629 DVGIKMDSNGF
-640 LNISMTHN
+640 INITMTHN

-660 ADIDNSN
+660 VV
-667 NNNNGKN
+667 
-674 DINNN
+674 
-679 NQNTNG
+679 
-685 SDNTNSGK
+685 DNTNNNDKNNINNSQNSN
-693 DTTSDNSTT
+693 TNESINSDKNTAYDIRSTSTT
-702 APTTNSKDN
+702 DSKDN
-711 GTGSV
+711 GSV
-716 GTTNNGNNAVSS
+716 IRSTNNDDVNGINISSSDNNKRSI
-728 NNSTN
+728 ST
-733 GSTADSNLTKSN
+733 DPKSI

-751 TTGDSTNIPL
+751 ITGDSNNPL
-761 YATMIAALIGGLVL
+761 YATIFVALIGGLLL
-775 VAGKKRKF
+775 VINTTKF

>member
-1 MRNKTI
+1 MKSKII
-7 SRVLAM
+7 SKVLAM

-43 ISLDKDTVEAGNTI
+43 ITLDKDTVEAGNTI

-98 ASYAI
+98 ASYTI

-128 NADFYGKVFTVTNQN
+128 NADFYSKTFTVTNKN
-143 YVDDQAPV
+143 YIEDQAPV

-172 ICNDDDLASIA
+172 ICHDDDLTSIS
-183 IDTQWTNEYTSSSE
+183 IDTQWTSDYTSSTE
-197 FNKHVDFTVSEI
+197 FNKHIEFNVSEI
-209 SEDGIYK
+209 SEDGVYK
-216 VEVPYTDNLISGT
+216 VEIPYTDNLISGT

-246 LGKSFKVVN
+246 LGKSFNVVN
-255 TTEEPDIDV
+255 TTEEPDIDTV
-264 APPAVTSITTDTK
+264 PPVVTSITTDTK
-277 DPITLPGV
+277 DSITLPGV

-309 EATGTI
+309 EATGTS

-332 EAFSLDQNA
+332 ETFSLDQNA

-354 DANNCTYSTEA
+354 DANTCTYSTEA

-372 GHESEGI
+372 GHESEDI
-379 AVETTLNNPNL
+379 AVETTLNNPNI
-390 VDTLKTMDEGQTA
+390 VDTLKNMDEGQTA
-403 VVRATTTKVAPAEVF
+403 VVRTTTTNVAPAEVF
-418 EAIKGEDKN
+418 KAIKGEDKN
-427 IVFDEDGIQWVFN
+427 VVFDEDGIQWVFN
-440 GENISDENIKDVD
+440 GQNISDENIKDVD

-468 YEEGSSGTI
+468 YEEGSTGTI
-477 LDFASNGVLPGK
+477 LNFAPNGVLPGK
-489 CNVRLK
+489 CVVRLK

-548 DEDGAVEYEKQLSY
+548 DENGAIEYENKLLY
-562 DEDGNPVYDALK
+562 DEDGNPIYEALK
-574 DEEGNTV
+574 DEQGNTL
-581 VDSDGNILYSS
+581 VDSNGNTLYSS
-592 EQAYTK
+592 EQAYEK
-598 VPKTVTTTVEPKAVE
+598 VPKTITTSIEPKLVE
-613 KIKYVNASK
+613 KIKYVNESK

-629 DAGIKMDSNGF
+629 DVGIKMDSNGF
-640 LNISMTHN
+640 INITMTHN

-660 ADIDNSN
+660 VV
-667 NNNNGKN
+667 
-674 DINNN
+674 
-679 NQNTNG
+679 
-685 SDNTNSGK
+685 DNTNNNDKNNINNSQNSNTNESINSGN
-693 DTTSDNSTT
+693 TTYDIRST
-702 APTTNSKDN
+702 APTIDSKDN
-711 GTGSV
+711 GSV
-716 GTTNNGNNAVSS
+716 IRSTNNDDMNGINISSSDNNKRSI
-728 NNSTN
+728 ST
-733 GSTADSNLTKSN
+733 DPKSI

-751 TTGDSTNIPL
+751 ITGDSNNPL
-761 YATMIAALIGGLVL
+761 YATIFVALIGGLLL
-775 VAGKKRKF
+775 VINTSKF

>member
-1 MRNKTI
+1 MKSKII
-7 SRVLAM
+7 SKVLAM

-21 SSPVTSTVFAEG
+21 SSPASFTVFAEG

-43 ISLDKDTVEAGNTI
+43 IFLDKDTVEARDTI
-57 TFDVNVTE
+57 TFDMNVTE

-70 SSMYLVVNGE
+70 SSMYLVINGE
-80 VVNVTITP
+80 VVNVEISP

-98 ASYAI
+98 VSYTI
-103 PEDAKPGEYHIDD
+103 PEYAKPGEYHIDD

-128 NADFYGKVFTVTNQN
+128 NADFYSKTFTVTNKN
-143 YVDDQAPV
+143 YVDDQAPA

-172 ICNDDDLASIA
+172 ICHDDDLTSIS
-183 IDTQWTNEYTSSSE
+183 IDTQWTSDYTSSTE

-209 SEDGIYK
+209 SEDGVYK

-229 FNYSIDLTDKAG
+229 FNYSVDLTDKAG

-255 TTEEPDIDV
+255 TTEEPDIDTI
-264 APPAVTSITTDTK
+264 PPVVTSITTDTK

-309 EATGTI
+309 EATGTS

-332 EAFSLDQNA
+332 ETFSLDQNA

-372 GHESEGI
+372 GHESEDI
-379 AVETTLNNPNL
+379 AVETTINNPNL
-390 VDTLKTMDEGQTA
+390 TDILKNMDEGQTA
-403 VVRATTTKVAPAEVF
+403 VVRTTTTNVAPAEVF

-427 IVFDEDGIQWVFN
+427 VVFDEDGIQWVFN
-440 GENISDENIKDVD
+440 GQNISDENIKDVD
-453 LSVDIENSEDLTDLG
+453 LYVDIENSEDLTDLG
-468 YEEGSSGTI
+468 YEEGSTGTI
-477 LDFASNGVLPGK
+477 LDFAPNGVLPGK
-489 CNVRLK
+489 CVVRLK

-528 LEWPTDEDGNPIYET
+528 LEWPTDKDGNPIYET

-548 DEDGAVEYEKQLSY
+548 DENGAIEYENKLLY
-562 DEDGNPVYDALK
+562 DEDGNPIYEALK
-574 DEEGNTV
+574 DEQGNTL
-581 VDSDGNILYSS
+581 VDSNGNTLYSS
-592 EQAYTK
+592 EQAYEK
-598 VPKTVTTTVEPKAVE
+598 VPKTITTRVEPKLVE
-613 KIKYVNASK
+613 KIKYVNESK

-629 DAGIKMDSNGF
+629 DVGIKMDSNGF
-640 LNISMTHN
+640 INITMTHN

-660 ADIDNSN
+660 DV
-667 NNNNGKN
+667 
-674 DINNN
+674 
-679 NQNTNG
+679 
-685 SDNTNSGK
+685 DNTNNNDKNNINNSQNSNTNESINSEN
-693 DTTSDNSTT
+693 TTYDIRST
-702 APTTNSKDN
+702 APTTDSKDN
-711 GTGSV
+711 GSV
-716 GTTNNGNNAVSS
+716 IRSTNNDDVNGINIASSDNNKRSI
-728 NNSTN
+728 ST
-733 GSTADSNLTKSN
+733 DQKSI

-751 TTGDSTNIPL
+751 ITGDSNNPL
-761 YATMIAALIGGLVL
+761 YATIFVALIGGLLL
-775 VAGKKRKF
+775 VINTSKF

>member
-1 MRNKTI
+1 MKSKII
-7 SRVLAM
+7 SKVLAM

-43 ISLDKDTVEAGNTI
+43 ITLDKDTVEAGNTI

-98 ASYAI
+98 ASYTI

-128 NADFYGKVFTVTNQN
+128 NADFYSKTFTVTNKN
-143 YVDDQAPV
+143 YIEDQAPV

-172 ICNDDDLASIA
+172 ICHDDDLTSIS
-183 IDTQWTNEYTSSSE
+183 IDTQWTSDYTSSTE
-197 FNKHVDFTVSEI
+197 FNKHIEFNVSEI
-209 SEDGIYK
+209 SEDGVYK
-216 VEVPYTDNLISGT
+216 VEIPYTDNLISGT

-246 LGKSFKVVN
+246 LGKSFNVVN
-255 TTEEPDIDV
+255 TTEEPDIDTV
-264 APPAVTSITTDTK
+264 PPVVTSITTDTK
-277 DPITLPGV
+277 DSITLPGV

-309 EATGTI
+309 EATGTS

-332 EAFSLDQNA
+332 ETFSLDQNA

-354 DANNCTYSTEA
+354 DANTCTYSTEA

-372 GHESEGI
+372 GHESEDI
-379 AVETTLNNPNL
+379 AVETTLNNPNI
-390 VDTLKTMDEGQTA
+390 VDTLKNMDEGQTA
-403 VVRATTTKVAPAEVF
+403 VVRTTTTNVAPAEVF
-418 EAIKGEDKN
+418 KAIKGEDKN
-427 IVFDEDGIQWVFN
+427 VVFDEDGIQWVFN
-440 GENISDENIKDVD
+440 GQNISDENIKDVD

-468 YEEGSSGTI
+468 YEEGSTGTI
-477 LDFASNGVLPGK
+477 LNFAPNGVLPGK
-489 CNVRLK
+489 CVVRLK

-548 DEDGAVEYEKQLSY
+548 DENGAIEYENKLLY
-562 DEDGNPVYDALK
+562 DEDGNPIYEALK
-574 DEEGNTV
+574 DEQGNTL
-581 VDSDGNILYSS
+581 VDSNGNTLYSS
-592 EQAYTK
+592 EQAYEK
-598 VPKTVTTTVEPKAVE
+598 VPKTITTSIEPKLVE
-613 KIKYVNASK
+613 KIKYVNESK

-629 DAGIKMDSNGF
+629 DVGIKMDSNGF
-640 LNISMTHN
+640 INITMTHN

-660 ADIDNSN
+660 VV
-667 NNNNGKN
+667 
-674 DINNN
+674 
-679 NQNTNG
+679 
-685 SDNTNSGK
+685 DNTNNNDKNNINNSQNSNTNESINSGN
-693 DTTSDNSTT
+693 TTYDIRST
-702 APTTNSKDN
+702 APTIDSKDN
-711 GTGSV
+711 GSV
-716 GTTNNGNNAVSS
+716 IRSTNNDDVNKINISSSDNNKRSI
-728 NNSTN
+728 ST
-733 GSTADSNLTKSN
+733 DPKSI

-751 TTGDSTNIPL
+751 ITGDSNNPL
-761 YATMIAALIGGLVL
+761 YATIFVALIGGLLL
-775 VAGKKRKF
+775 VINTTKL

>member
-1 MRNKTI
+1 MKNKII
-7 SRVLAM
+7 SKVLAM

-43 ISLDKDTVEAGNTI
+43 VSLDKDSVEAGDTI
-57 TFDVNVTE
+57 TLDMNVTE

-70 SSMYLVVNGE
+70 SSMYLVINGD
-80 VVNVTITP
+80 VVNATITP

-98 ASYAI
+98 VSYTI

-128 NADFYGKVFTVTNQN
+128 NADFYSKTFTVTNKN
-143 YVDDQAPV
+143 YIEDQAPV

-157 ESETLEVP
+157 EYETLEVP

-172 ICNDDDLASIA
+172 ICHDDDLASISINA
-183 IDTQWTNEYTSSSE
+183 QWTSDYTSSTE
-197 FNKHVDFTVSEI
+197 FNKHVDFTVSDI
-209 SEDGIYK
+209 SEDGVYK
-216 VEVPYTDNLISGT
+216 VEIPYTDNLISGT

-264 APPAVTSITTDTK
+264 APPVVTSITTDTK
-277 DPITLPGV
+277 DSITLPGV

-309 EATGTI
+309 EATGTS

-327 KWSAT
+327 KWSVT
-332 EAFSLDQNA
+332 ETFSLDQNA

-372 GHESEGI
+372 GHESEDI

-390 VDTLKTMDEGQTA
+390 VDTLKNMDEGQTA
-403 VVRATTTKVAPAEVF
+403 VVRATSTNVAPAEVF
-418 EAIKGEDKN
+418 EAIKGYDKN
-427 IVFDEDGIQWVFN
+427 VVFDEDGIQWVFN
-440 GENISDENIKDVD
+440 GQNISDENIKDVD
-453 LSVDIENSEDLTDLG
+453 LYVDIENSEDLTDLG
-468 YEEGSSGTI
+468 YEEGSTGTI
-477 LDFASNGVLPGK
+477 LNFAPNGVLPGK
-489 CNVRLK
+489 CVVRLK
-495 SDYISDKYNLD
+495 SDYISNKYNLD

-548 DEDGAVEYEKQLSY
+548 DEDGAIEYENKLLY
-562 DEDGNPVYDALK
+562 DEDGNPIYEALK
-574 DEEGNTV
+574 DEQGNTL
-581 VDSDGNILYSS
+581 VDSNGNTLYSS
-592 EQAYTK
+592 EQAYEK
-598 VPKTVTTTVEPKAVE
+598 VPKTITTRVEPKLVE
-613 KIKYVNASK
+613 KIKYVNESK

-629 DAGIKMDSNGF
+629 DVGIKMDSNGF
-640 LNISMTHN
+640 INITMTHN

-660 ADIDNSN
+660 VV
-667 NNNNGKN
+667 
-674 DINNN
+674 
-679 NQNTNG
+679 
-685 SDNTNSGK
+685 DNTNNNDKNNINNSQSNANESINSDK
-693 DTTSDNSTT
+693 NTTYDIRST
-702 APTTNSKDN
+702 APTIDSKDN
-711 GTGSV
+711 GSV
-716 GTTNNGNNAVSS
+716 IRSTNNDDVNKINISSSDNNKRSI
-728 NNSTN
+728 ST
-733 GSTADSNLTKSN
+733 DPKSI

-751 TTGDSTNIPL
+751 ITGDSNNPL
-761 YATMIAALIGGLVL
+761 YATIFVALIGGLLL
-775 VAGKKRKF
+775 VINTSKF

>member
-1 MRNKTI
+1 MKSKII
-7 SRVLAM
+7 SKVLAM
-13 GLAGTLAL
+13 GLAGSLAL
-21 SSPVTSTVFAEG
+21 LSPASFTVFAEG
-33 YDTTAPVVTD
+33 YDTTEPVVTD
-43 ISLDKDTVEAGNTI
+43 VSLDKDSVEAGDTVTLDI
-57 TFDVNVTE
+57 NVTE

-70 SSMYLVVNGE
+70 SSMYLVINGE
-80 VVNVTITP
+80 VVNAAITP

-98 ASYAI
+98 VSYTI

-128 NADFYGKVFTVTNQN
+128 NADFYSKTFTVTNKN
-143 YVDDQAPV
+143 YIEDQAPV

-172 ICNDDDLASIA
+172 ICHDDDLASIS
-183 IDTQWTNEYTSSSE
+183 IDTQWTSEYTSSTE
-197 FNKHVDFTVSEI
+197 FNKHVDFTVEI

-246 LGKSFKVVN
+246 IGKSFKVVN

-277 DPITLPGV
+277 DSITLPGV

-299 VSGYVTIGNT
+299 VSGYVTIGNIQS
-309 EATGTI
+309 TGTS

-332 EAFSLDQNA
+332 ETFSLDQNA

-372 GHESEGI
+372 GHESEDI

-390 VDTLKTMDEGQTA
+390 VDTLKNMDEGQTA
-403 VVRATTTKVAPAEVF
+403 VVRATTTNVAPEEVF

-427 IVFDEDGIQWVFN
+427 VVFDEDGIQWVFN
-440 GENISDENIKDVD
+440 GQNISDENIKDVD

-468 YEEGSSGTI
+468 YEEGSTGTI
-477 LDFASNGVLPGK
+477 LDFAPNGVLPGK
-489 CNVRLK
+489 CVVRLK

-548 DEDGAVEYEKQLSY
+548 DENGAIEYENKLLY
-562 DEDGNPVYDALK
+562 DEDGNPIYEALK
-574 DEEGNTV
+574 DEQGNTL
-581 VDSDGNILYSS
+581 VDSNGNTLYSS
-592 EQAYTK
+592 EQAYEK
-598 VPKTVTTTVEPKAVE
+598 VPKTITTRVEPKLVE
-613 KIKYVNASK
+613 KIKYVNESK

-629 DAGIKMDSNGF
+629 DVGIKMDSNGF
-640 LNISMTHN
+640 INITMTHN

-660 ADIDNSN
+660 VV
-667 NNNNGKN
+667 
-674 DINNN
+674 
-679 NQNTNG
+679 
-685 SDNTNSGK
+685 DNTNNNDKNNISNSQNSNTNESINSEN
-693 DTTSDNSTT
+693 TTYDIRSTSTT
-702 APTTNSKDN
+702 TDSKDN
-711 GTGSV
+711 GSV
-716 GTTNNGNNAVSS
+716 IRSTNNDDVNKINISSSDNNKRSI
-728 NNSTN
+728 ST
-733 GSTADSNLTKSN
+733 DPKSI

-751 TTGDSTNIPL
+751 ITGDSNNPL
-761 YATMIAALIGGLVL
+761 YATIFVALIGGLLLVL
-775 VAGKKRKF
+775 NTTKF

>member
-1 MRNKTI
+1 MKNKII
-7 SRVLAM
+7 SKVIAM
-13 GLAGTLAL
+13 GLAGSLAL
-21 SSPVTSTVFAEG
+21 LSPASFTVFAEG

-43 ISLDKDTVEAGNTI
+43 VSLDKDSVEAGDTV
-57 TFDVNVTE
+57 TFDMNVTE

-70 SSMYLVVNGE
+70 SSMYLVINGE
-80 VVNVTITP
+80 VVNAAITP

-98 ASYAI
+98 VSYTI

-128 NADFYGKVFTVTNQN
+128 NADFYSKTFTVTNKN
-143 YVDDQAPV
+143 YIEDQAPV

-172 ICNDDDLASIA
+172 ICHDDDLASIS
-183 IDTQWTNEYTSSSE
+183 IDTQWTSDYTSSTE
-197 FNKHVDFTVSEI
+197 FNKHVYFTVSEI
-209 SEDGIYK
+209 SEDGVYK

-229 FNYSIDLTDKAG
+229 FNYYIDLTDKAG

-264 APPAVTSITTDTK
+264 AHPVVTSITTDTK
-277 DPITLPGV
+277 DSITLPGV

-309 EATGTI
+309 EATGTS

-332 EAFSLDQNA
+332 ETFSLDQNA
-341 KAGIYKTLWMSVT
+341 KVGIYKTLWMSVT
-354 DANNCTYSTEA
+354 DANCTYSTEA

-372 GHESEGI
+372 GHESEDI
-379 AVETTLNNPNL
+379 AVETTINNPNI
-390 VDTLKTMDEGQTA
+390 VDTLKNMDEGQTA
-403 VVRATTTKVAPAEVF
+403 VVRTTTTNVAPAEVF

-427 IVFDEDGIQWVFN
+427 VVFDEDGIQWVFN
-440 GENISDENIKDVD
+440 GQNISDENIKDVD

-468 YEEGSSGTI
+468 YEEGSTGTI
-477 LDFASNGVLPGK
+477 LDFAPNGVLPGK
-489 CNVRLK
+489 CVVRLK

-528 LEWPTDEDGNPIYET
+528 LEWPTDKDGNPIYET

-548 DEDGAVEYEKQLSY
+548 DENGAIEYENKLLY
-562 DEDGNPVYDALK
+562 DEDGNPIYEALK
-574 DEEGNTV
+574 DEQGNTI
-581 VDSDGNILYSS
+581 VDSNGNTLYSS
-592 EQAYTK
+592 EQAYEK
-598 VPKTVTTTVEPKAVE
+598 VPKTITTSIEPKLVE
-613 KIKYVNASK
+613 KIKYVNESK

-629 DAGIKMDSNGF
+629 DVGIKMDSNGF
-640 LNISMTHN
+640 INITMTHN

-660 ADIDNSN
+660 VV
-667 NNNNGKN
+667 
-674 DINNN
+674 
-679 NQNTNG
+679 
-685 SDNTNSGK
+685 DNTNNNDKNNINNSQNSN
-693 DTTSDNSTT
+693 TNESINSTYDIRST
-702 APTTNSKDN
+702 APTTDSKDN
-711 GTGSV
+711 GSV
-716 GTTNNGNNAVSS
+716 IRSTNNDDVNGINISSSDNNKRSIY
-728 NNSTN
+728 T
-733 GSTADSNLTKSN
+733 DPKSI

-751 TTGDSTNIPL
+751 ITGDSNNPL
-761 YATMIAALIGGLVL
+761 YATIFVALIGGLLL
-775 VAGKKRKF
+775 VMNTTKF

>member
-21 SSPVTSTVFAEG
+21 SSPITSTVFAEG

-98 ASYAI
+98 ASYTI

-172 ICNDDDLASIA
+172 ICNDDDLASIT
-183 IDTQWTNEYTSSSE
+183 IDTQWTSEYTSSTE

-209 SEDGIYK
+209 SENGVYK

-327 KWSAT
+327 KWYAT

-379 AVETTLNNPNL
+379 AIETTLNNPNL

-514 RKTVEYQEEIKYTD
+514 RKTIEYQEEIKYTD
-528 LEWPTDEDGNPIYET
+528 LEWPTDKDGNPIYET

-548 DEDGAVEYEKQLSY
+548 DENGAIEYENKLLY
-562 DEDGNPVYDALK
+562 DEDGNPIYEALK
-574 DEEGNTV
+574 DEQGNTL
-581 VDSDGNILYSS
+581 VDSNGNILYSS
-592 EQAYTK
+592 EQAYEK
-598 VPKTVTTTVEPKAVE
+598 VPKTITTRVEPKLVE
-613 KIKYVNASK
+613 KIKYVNTSK

-640 LNISMTHN
+640 LNITMTHN

-660 ADIDNSN
+660 ADIDS
-667 NNNNGKN
+667 
-674 DINNN
+674 NN
-679 NQNTNG
+679 NQNDSNQNMN
-685 SDNTNSGK
+685 SSENTNSGK
-693 DTTSDNSTT
+693 DTASDSSSAN
-702 APTTNSKDN
+702 D
-711 GTGSV
+711 TGSIGSSV
-716 GTTNNGNNAVSS
+716 GTTNNDAANRNNAVSS
-728 NNSTN
+728 NNST
-733 GSTADSNLTKSN
+733 GSSSTDSTKSN

-775 VAGKKRKF
+775 VAGKRRKF

>member
-1 MRNKTI
+1 MKSKII
-7 SRVLAM
+7 SKVLAM

-43 ISLDKDTVEAGNTI
+43 VSLDKDSVEAGDTV
-57 TFDVNVTE
+57 TFDMNVTE

-70 SSMYLVVNGE
+70 SSMYLVINGE

-98 ASYAI
+98 VSYTI

-128 NADFYGKVFTVTNQN
+128 NADFYSKTFTVTNKN
-143 YVDDQAPV
+143 YIEDQAPV

-172 ICNDDDLASIA
+172 ICHDDDLASIS
-183 IDTQWTNEYTSSSE
+183 IDTQWTSEYTSSTE
-197 FNKHVDFTVSEI
+197 FNKHVDFYLSDI
-209 SEDGIYK
+209 SEDGVYK
-216 VEVPYTDNLISGT
+216 VEIPYTDNLISGT

-246 LGKSFKVVN
+246 LGKSFKIVN

-264 APPAVTSITTDTK
+264 APPVVTSITTDTK
-277 DPITLPGV
+277 DSITLPGV

-309 EATGTI
+309 EATGTS

-332 EAFSLDQNA
+332 ETFSLDQNA

-372 GHESEGI
+372 GHESEDI
-379 AVETTLNNPNL
+379 AAETTLNNPNL
-390 VDTLKTMDEGQTA
+390 VDTLKNMDEGHTA
-403 VVRATTTKVAPAEVF
+403 VVRTTTTNVAPAEVF

-427 IVFDEDGIQWVFN
+427 VVFDEDGIQWIFN
-440 GENISDENIKDVD
+440 GQNISDENIKDVD

-468 YEEGSSGTI
+468 YEEGSTGTI
-477 LDFASNGVLPGK
+477 LDFAPNGVLPGK
-489 CNVRLK
+489 CVVRLK

-528 LEWPTDEDGNPIYET
+528 LEWPTDNDGNPIYET

-548 DEDGAVEYEKQLSY
+548 DENGAIEYENKLLY
-562 DEDGNPVYDALK
+562 DEDGNPIYEALK
-574 DEEGNTV
+574 DEQGNTL
-581 VDSDGNILYSS
+581 VDSNGNTLYSS
-592 EQAYTK
+592 EQAYEK
-598 VPKTVTTTVEPKAVE
+598 VPKTITTSVEPKLVE
-613 KIKYVNASK
+613 KIKYVNESK

-629 DAGIKMDSNGF
+629 DVGIKMDSNGF
-640 LNISMTHN
+640 INITMTHN

-660 ADIDNSN
+660 VV
-667 NNNNGKN
+667 
-674 DINNN
+674 
-679 NQNTNG
+679 
-685 SDNTNSGK
+685 DNTNNNDKNNINNSQNSN
-693 DTTSDNSTT
+693 TNESINSDKNTAYDIRSTSTT
-702 APTTNSKDN
+702 DSKDN
-711 GTGSV
+711 GSV
-716 GTTNNGNNAVSS
+716 IRSTNNDDVNKINISSSDNNKRSI
-728 NNSTN
+728 ST
-733 GSTADSNLTKSN
+733 DPKSI

-751 TTGDSTNIPL
+751 ITGDSNNPL
-761 YATMIAALIGGLVL
+761 YATIFVALIGGLLL
-775 VAGKKRKF
+775 VINTTKF

>member
-1 MRNKTI
+1 MKSKII
-7 SRVLAM
+7 SKVLAM

-21 SSPVTSTVFAEG
+21 LSPASFTVFAEG

-43 ISLDKDTVEAGNTI
+43 IFLDKDTAEPGDTI
-57 TFDVNVTE
+57 TLDMNVTE

-70 SSMYLVVNGE
+70 SSMYLVINGE
-80 VVNVTITP
+80 VVNAAITP

-98 ASYAI
+98 VSYTI

-128 NADFYGKVFTVTNQN
+128 NADFYSKTFTVTNKN
-143 YVDDQAPV
+143 YIEDQAPV

-172 ICNDDDLASIA
+172 ICHDDDLASIS
-183 IDTQWTNEYTSSSE
+183 INTQWTSDYTSSTE
-197 FNKHVDFTVSEI
+197 FNKHVDFIVSDI
-209 SEDGIYK
+209 SEDGVYK
-216 VEVPYTDNLISGT
+216 VEIPYTDNLISGT

-246 LGKSFKVVN
+246 IGKSFKVVN
-255 TTEEPDIDV
+255 TTEEPDIDTV
-264 APPAVTSITTDTK
+264 PPVVTSITTDTK
-277 DPITLPGV
+277 DSITLPGV

-309 EATGTI
+309 EATGTS

-332 EAFSLDQNA
+332 ETFSLDQNA

-372 GHESEGI
+372 VHESEDI

-390 VDTLKTMDEGQTA
+390 VDTLKNMDEGQTA
-403 VVRATTTKVAPAEVF
+403 VVRATSTNIAPAEVF

-427 IVFDEDGIQWVFN
+427 VVFDEDGIQWVFN
-440 GENISDENIKDVD
+440 GQNISDENIKDVD
-453 LSVDIENSEDLTDLG
+453 LYVDVENSEDLTDLG
-468 YEEGSSGTI
+468 YEEGSTGTI
-477 LDFASNGVLPGK
+477 LDFAPNGVLPGK

-528 LEWPTDEDGNPIYET
+528 FEWPTDKDGNPIYET

-548 DEDGAVEYEKQLSY
+548 DENGAIEYENKLLY
-562 DEDGNPVYDALK
+562 DEDGNPIYEALK
-574 DEEGNTV
+574 DEQGNTL
-581 VDSDGNILYSS
+581 VDSNGNTLYSS
-592 EQAYTK
+592 EQAYEK
-598 VPKTVTTTVEPKAVE
+598 VPKTITTRVEPKLVE
-613 KIKYVNASK
+613 KIKYVNESK

-629 DAGIKMDSNGF
+629 DVGIKMDSNGF
-640 LNISMTHN
+640 INITMTHN

-660 ADIDNSN
+660 LV
-667 NNNNGKN
+667 
-674 DINNN
+674 
-679 NQNTNG
+679 
-685 SDNTNSGK
+685 DNTNNNDKNNINNSQNINTN
-693 DTTSDNSTT
+693 DSINSTYDIRST
-702 APTTNSKDN
+702 APTTDSKDN
-711 GTGSV
+711 GSV
-716 GTTNNGNNAVSS
+716 IRSTNNDDVNGINISSS
-728 NNSTN
+728 NNNKRSIST
-733 GSTADSNLTKSN
+733 DPKSI

-751 TTGDSTNIPL
+751 ITGDSNNPI
-761 YATMIAALIGGLVL
+761 YATIFVALIGGLLL
-775 VAGKKRKF
+775 VINTSKF

>member
-1 MRNKTI
+1 MKSKII
-7 SRVLAM
+7 SKVLAM
-13 GLAGTLAL
+13 GLAGSLAL
-21 SSPVTSTVFAEG
+21 LSPASFTVFAEG
-33 YDTTAPVVTD
+33 YDTTEPVVTD
-43 ISLDKDTVEAGNTI
+43 VSLDKDSVEAGDTVTLDI
-57 TFDVNVTE
+57 NVTE

-70 SSMYLVVNGE
+70 SSMYLVINGE
-80 VVNVTITP
+80 VVNAAITP

-98 ASYAI
+98 VSYTI

-128 NADFYGKVFTVTNQN
+128 NADFYSKTFTVTNKN
-143 YVDDQAPV
+143 YIEDQAPV

-172 ICNDDDLASIA
+172 ICHDDDLASIS
-183 IDTQWTNEYTSSSE
+183 IDTQWTSEYTSSTE
-197 FNKHVDFTVSEI
+197 FNKHVDFTVEI

-216 VEVPYTDNLISGT
+216 VEIPYTNNLISGT

-246 LGKSFKVVN
+246 IGKSFKVVN
-255 TTEEPDIDV
+255 TTEEPDIDTT
-264 APPAVTSITTDTK
+264 PPVVTSITTDTK
-277 DPITLPGV
+277 DSITLPGV

-299 VSGYVTIGNT
+299 VSGYVTIGNIQS
-309 EATGTI
+309 TGTS

-332 EAFSLDQNA
+332 ETFSLDQNA

-372 GHESEGI
+372 GHESEDI

-390 VDTLKTMDEGQTA
+390 VDTLKNMDEGQTA
-403 VVRATTTKVAPAEVF
+403 VVRATTTNVAPEEVF

-427 IVFDEDGIQWVFN
+427 VVFDEDGIQWVFN
-440 GENISDENIKDVD
+440 GQNISDENIKDVD

-468 YEEGSSGTI
+468 YEEGSTGTI
-477 LDFASNGVLPGK
+477 LDFAPNGVLPGK
-489 CNVRLK
+489 CVVRLK

-528 LEWPTDEDGNPIYET
+528 LEWPTDKDGNPIYET

-548 DEDGAVEYEKQLSY
+548 DENGAIEYENKLLY
-562 DEDGNPVYDALK
+562 DEDGNPIYEALK
-574 DEEGNTV
+574 DEQGNTL
-581 VDSDGNILYSS
+581 VDSNGNTLYSS
-592 EQAYTK
+592 EQAYEK
-598 VPKTVTTTVEPKAVE
+598 VPKTITTRVEPKLVE
-613 KIKYVNASK
+613 KIKYVNESK

-629 DAGIKMDSNGF
+629 DVGIKMDSNGF
-640 LNISMTHN
+640 INITMTHN

-660 ADIDNSN
+660 VV
-667 NNNNGKN
+667 
-674 DINNN
+674 
-679 NQNTNG
+679 
-685 SDNTNSGK
+685 DNTNNNDKNNISNSQNSNTNESINSEN
-693 DTTSDNSTT
+693 TTYDIRSTSTT
-702 APTTNSKDN
+702 TDSKDN
-711 GTGSV
+711 GSV
-716 GTTNNGNNAVSS
+716 IRSTNNDDVNKINISSSDNNKRSI
-728 NNSTN
+728 ST
-733 GSTADSNLTKSN
+733 DPKSI

-751 TTGDSTNIPL
+751 ITGDSNNPL
-761 YATMIAALIGGLVL
+761 YATIFVALIGGLLLVL
-775 VAGKKRKF
+775 NTTKF

>member
-1 MRNKTI
+1 MKSKII
-7 SRVLAM
+7 SKVLAM

-43 ISLDKDTVEAGNTI
+43 ISLDKDSVEAGDTI
-57 TFDVNVTE
+57 TLDMNVTE

-70 SSMYLVVNGE
+70 SSMYLVINGE
-80 VVNVTITP
+80 VVNAAITS

-98 ASYAI
+98 VSYTI

-128 NADFYGKVFTVTNQN
+128 NADFYSKTFTVTNKN
-143 YVDDQAPV
+143 YIEDQAPI

-172 ICNDDDLASIA
+172 ICHDDDLTSIS
-183 IDTQWTNEYTSSSE
+183 IDTQWTSDYTSSTE
-197 FNKHVDFTVSEI
+197 FNKHIEFNVSEI
-209 SEDGIYK
+209 SEDGVYK

-255 TTEEPDIDV
+255 TTKEPDIDT
-264 APPAVTSITTDTK
+264 APPVVTSITTDTK
-277 DPITLPGV
+277 DSITLPGV
-285 GSITISGTEDKASS
+285 GSITISGTENKASS

-309 EATGTI
+309 EATGTS

-332 EAFSLDQNA
+332 ETFSLDQNA

-372 GHESEGI
+372 GHESEDI

-390 VDTLKTMDEGQTA
+390 VDTLKNMDEGQTA
-403 VVRATTTKVAPAEVF
+403 VVRTTTTNVAPAEVF
-418 EAIKGEDKN
+418 EAIKGDDKN
-427 IVFDEDGIQWVFN
+427 VVFDEDGIQWVFN
-440 GENISDENIKDVD
+440 GQNISDENIKDVD

-468 YEEGSSGTI
+468 YEEGSTGTI
-477 LDFASNGVLPGK
+477 LDFAPNGVLPGK
-489 CNVRLK
+489 CVVRLK

-528 LEWPTDEDGNPIYET
+528 LEWPTDKDGNPIYET

-548 DEDGAVEYEKQLSY
+548 DENGAIEYENKLLY
-562 DEDGNPVYDALK
+562 DEDGNPIYEALK
-574 DEEGNTV
+574 DEQGNTL
-581 VDSDGNILYSS
+581 VDSNGNTLYSS
-592 EQAYTK
+592 EQAYEK
-598 VPKTVTTTVEPKAVE
+598 VPKTITTSVEPKLVE
-613 KIKYVNASK
+613 KIKYVNESK

-629 DAGIKMDSNGF
+629 DVGIKMDSNGF
-640 LNISMTHN
+640 INITMTHN

-660 ADIDNSN
+660 LVDNTNNNDKNNINNSQNSN
-667 NNNNGKN
+667 TNES
-674 DINNN
+674 IN
-679 NQNTNG
+679 
-685 SDNTNSGK
+685 SDNTTYDIRS
-693 DTTSDNSTT
+693 TSTT
-702 APTTNSKDN
+702 DSKDN
-711 GTGSV
+711 GSV
-716 GTTNNGNNAVSS
+716 IRSTNNDDVNKINISSSDNNKRSI
-728 NNSTN
+728 ST
-733 GSTADSNLTKSN
+733 DPKSI

-751 TTGDSTNIPL
+751 ITGDSNNSL
-761 YATMIAALIGGLVL
+761 YATIFVALIGGLLL
-775 VAGKKRKF
+775 VINTTKF

>member
-1 MRNKTI
+1 MKSKII
-7 SRVLAM
+7 SKVLAM

-43 ISLDKDTVEAGNTI
+43 VSLDKDSVEPGDTI
-57 TFDVNVTE
+57 TLDINVTE

-70 SSMYLVVNGE
+70 SSMYLVINGE
-80 VVNVTITP
+80 VVNVAITP

-98 ASYAI
+98 ASYTI

-128 NADFYGKVFTVTNQN
+128 NADFYSKTFTVTNKN
-143 YVDDQAPV
+143 YIEDQAPV

-172 ICNDDDLASIA
+172 ICHDDDLASIS
-183 IDTQWTNEYTSSSE
+183 INTQWTSDYTSSTE
-197 FNKHVDFTVSEI
+197 FNKHVDFTVSI
-209 SEDGIYK
+209 SEDGVYK
-216 VEVPYTDNLISGT
+216 VEIPYTDNLISGI

-246 LGKSFKVVN
+246 LGKSFNVVN
-255 TTEEPDIDV
+255 TTEEPDIDTV
-264 APPAVTSITTDTK
+264 PPVVTSITTDTK
-277 DPITLPGV
+277 DSITLPGV

-309 EATGTI
+309 ESTGTS

-332 EAFSLDQNA
+332 ETFSLDQNA

-372 GHESEGI
+372 GHESEDI

-390 VDTLKTMDEGQTA
+390 VDTLKNMDEGQTA
-403 VVRATTTKVAPAEVF
+403 VVRTTTTNVAPAEVF
-418 EAIKGEDKN
+418 EAIKGDDKN
-427 IVFDEDGIQWVFN
+427 IIFDEDGIQWVFN
-440 GENISDENIKDVD
+440 GQNISDENIKDID

-468 YEEGSSGTI
+468 YEEGSTGTI
-477 LDFASNGVLPGK
+477 LNFAPNGVLPGK
-489 CNVRLK
+489 CVVRLK

-528 LEWPTDEDGNPIYET
+528 LEWPTDKDGNPVYET

-548 DEDGAVEYEKQLSY
+548 DENGAIEYENKLLY
-562 DEDGNPVYDALK
+562 DEDGNPIYEALK
-574 DEEGNTV
+574 DEQGNTL
-581 VDSDGNILYSS
+581 VDSNGNTLYSS
-592 EQAYTK
+592 EQAYEK
-598 VPKTVTTTVEPKAVE
+598 VPKTITTRVEPKLVE
-613 KIKYVNASK
+613 KIKYVNESK

-629 DAGIKMDSNGF
+629 DVGIKMDSNGF
-640 LNISMTHN
+640 INITMTHN

-660 ADIDNSN
+660 VV
-667 NNNNGKN
+667 
-674 DINNN
+674 
-679 NQNTNG
+679 
-685 SDNTNSGK
+685 DNTNNNDKNNINNSQNSNTNESINSG
-693 DTTSDNSTT
+693 NSTYDIRST
-702 APTTNSKDN
+702 APTTDSKDN
-711 GTGSV
+711 GSV
-716 GTTNNGNNAVSS
+716 IRSTNNDDVNKINISSYDNNKRSI
-728 NNSTN
+728 ST
-733 GSTADSNLTKSN
+733 DPKSI

-751 TTGDSTNIPL
+751 ITGDSNNPL
-761 YATMIAALIGGLVL
+761 YATIFVALIGGLLL
-775 VAGKKRKF
+775 VINTSKF

>member
-7 SRVLAM
+7 SKILAM

-21 SSPVTSTVFAEG
+21 SSPITSTVFAEG
-33 YDTTAPVVTD
+33 YDTIAPVVTD
-43 ISLDKDTVEAGNTI
+43 VSLDKDTIEAGDTI
-57 TFDVNVTE
+57 TFDMNVIE

-80 VVNVTITP
+80 VVNVAITS

-98 ASYAI
+98 TSYTI

-128 NADFYGKVFTVTNQN
+128 NADFYGKTFTVTNQN

-172 ICNDDDLASIA
+172 ICHDDDLASIA
-183 IDTQWTNEYTSSSE
+183 IDTQWTSEYTSSAE
-197 FNKHVDFTVSEI
+197 FNKHVDYTVSEI

-264 APPAVTSITTDTK
+264 APPTVTSITTDTK

-299 VSGYVTIGNT
+299 ISGYVTIGNT
-309 EATGTI
+309 EATGTT
-315 LYVNFTAPVVDG
+315 LYVNFTTPVIDG

-332 EAFSLDQNA
+332 ETFSLDQNA

-390 VDTLKTMDEGQTA
+390 VDTLKNMNEGQTA
-403 VVRATTTKVAPAEVF
+403 VVRTTTVKVAPAEVF

-440 GENISDENIKDVD
+440 GKNISDENIKDVD

-548 DEDGAVEYEKQLSY
+548 DEDGAIEYEKQLSY

-574 DEEGNTV
+574 DEEGNV
-581 VDSDGNILYSS
+581 LVDSDGNTLYSS

-598 VPKTVTTTVEPKAVE
+598 VPKTITTSVEPKLVE

-640 LNISMTHN
+640 LNITMTHN

-679 NQNTNG
+679 NQNANG
-685 SDNTNSGK
+685 SDNTNSDK
-693 DTTSDNSTT
+693 DTTSNSSITT
-702 APTTNSKDN
+702 PITDSKED
-711 GTGSV
+711 
-716 GTTNNGNNAVSS
+716 
-728 NNSTN
+728 
-733 GSTADSNLTKSN
+733 
-745 ESVKSP
+745 
-751 TTGDSTNIPL
+751 
-761 YATMIAALIGGLVL
+761 
-775 VAGKKRKF
+775 